1 MAERNHQNP
10 GAGAPK
16 QSIGDLSIPGLGIYP
31 GGEDSP
37 WPLVIKSS
45 TPREDWKT
53 FRPLSVHERE
63 RGGTTLIYQD
73 RAYRIDEAG
82 VTRAGVWTYRLK
94 PWPEGEPW
102 HRVVRLTA
110 ADMAREAAEKQAFAK
125 ARHLEQISIY
135 YEFLLGFLPARIQN
149 QLAQRMRFSPEHASR
164 KNAYLQFLVFLV
176 VSMFMTAAIWAAGLR
191 GGSSPL
197 IGSWMTAFLSVYLMI
212 EGFVR
217 WGHIQAK
224 NEPCGLFLLE
234 ACDWLYQRLSRRLRR
249 NRQM

>member
-1 MAERNHQNP
+1 MTERSHQDP
-10 GAGAPK
+10 GAESPR
-16 QSIGDLSIPGLGIYP
+16 QTVGDLSIPGLGIYP

-45 TPREDWKT
+45 TSREDWKT

-110 ADMAREAAEKQAFAK
+110 ADVAREAAEKQAFAK
-125 ARHLEQISIY
+125 ARDLEQISIY
-135 YEFLLGFLPARIQN
+135 YECLLGFLPARIQN

-164 KNAYLQFLVFLV
+164 KNAYLQFLVFVV
-176 VSMFMTAAIWAAGLR
+176 VSMFMAAAIWAAGLG
-191 GGSSPL
+191 GGSSPV
-197 IGSWMTAFLSVYLMI
+197 IGTWQGAFLSVALMI

-217 WGHIQAK
+217 WGHILAK

-234 ACDWLYQRLSRRLRR
+234 ACDWLYQRFSRRLRR
-249 NRQM
+249 DRQI

>member
-1 MAERNHQNP
+1 MTDRNHQNP
-10 GAGAPK
+10 GAGVPK

-37 WPLVIKSS
+37 WPLVIKSV

-110 ADMAREAAEKQAFAK
+110 ADVAREAAEKEAFAK

-149 QLAQRMRFSPEHASR
+149 QLAQRMRFSPEDASR
-164 KNAYLQFLVFLV
+164 KNASLQFLVFVGISGL
-176 VSMFMTAAIWAAGLR
+176 MTAGIWASLLGSGSPPPLR
-191 GGSSPL
+191 AAL
-197 IGSWMTAFLSVYLMI
+197 LSVYLMI
-212 EGFVR
+212 EGFLR
-217 WGHIQAK
+217 WGHVQAQ

-234 ACDWLYQRLSRRLRR
+234 ACDWLYQRLSRRLRKKKPV
-249 NRQM
+249 